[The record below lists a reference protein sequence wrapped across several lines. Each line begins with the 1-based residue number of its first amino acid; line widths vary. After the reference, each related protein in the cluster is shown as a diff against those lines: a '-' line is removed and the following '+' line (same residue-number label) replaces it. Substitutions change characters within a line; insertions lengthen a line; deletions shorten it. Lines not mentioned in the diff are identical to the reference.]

1 MYIIT
6 LSVIISFFFP
16 LLKQFYTNVNN
27 TLPEMS
33 KFCIKKTCKCIVNK
47 YIINNLTTNQCQ
59 SPHFCAKLVFDVSTM
74 TG

>member
-6 LSVIISFFFP
+6 LSVIIWFFFLP

-33 KFCIKKTCKCIVNK
+33 KFCIKKTCKCIVS
-47 YIINNLTTNQCQ
+47 I
-59 SPHFCAKLVFDVSTM
+59 STFLCKISI
-74 TG
+74 

>member
-1 MYIIT
+1 MVFHQYLYNKIS

-33 KFCIKKTCKCIVNK
+33 KFCTKETCKCIVNK
-47 YIINNLTTNQCQ
+47 
-59 SPHFCAKLVFDVSTM
+59 
-74 TG
+74 